1 MRAVAF
7 APMALVNPIWRFLL
21 FWGVNAL
28 SLWVADEIFSGIAFE
43 SKSSL
48 FVSALLLGMVN
59 TFVKP
64 ILLVL
69 TLPIT
74 VVTLGLFLLILNA
87 SMLMLVARMVPGF
100 HLEGFWSGALVA
112 LFVSVFSYAVNR
124 ALGVDLVVIRRIR

>member
-1 MRAVAF
+1 
-7 APMALVNPIWRFLL
+7 LL